1 MGSCPEVLELA
12 LTFDGVASSLAFARN
27 ASFLGVAFAHLA
39 GWDGLHLADVLGK
52 GCVVGDNLCTAG
64 VVAGYARHEFLA
76 AGHCGSAEMVES
88 QRGVVDVLQIGAH
101 VGDSRA
107 SSAAEATLDPVFPW
121 LRHAATSSTKAVLVE
136 PVRGSFEQLVA
147 NYAGA
152 AARVFFVHAALSAA
166 VALASLHVPLRCAD
180 PYARSYMERHI
191 DTVARHGAPRAGGE
205 ARVLCIEGFEVAGLV
220 GSLDRA
226 HVAKHVGED
235 YADAIATY
243 DVPALTWAT
252 LLDSHSASAVGLVV
266 VDAEGRDC
274 ALLSAF
280 PYDRLRP
287 DAILFEYSHCD
298 AAEMAALLRT
308 LARNGYTLAYD
319 NGDDVCY
326 VHQAARRAAD

>member
-1 MGSCPEVLELA
+1 MSCP
-12 LTFDGVASSLAFARN
+12 
-27 ASFLGVAFAHLA
+27 
-39 GWDGLHLADVLGK
+39 
-52 GCVVGDNLCTAG
+52 
-64 VVAGYARHEFLA
+64 
-76 AGHCGSAEMVES
+76 
-88 QRGVVDVLQIGAH
+88 GAH

-191 DTVARHGAPRAGGE
+191 DTVARHGAPRADGG

-308 LARNGYTLAYD
+308 LALNGYELAYD